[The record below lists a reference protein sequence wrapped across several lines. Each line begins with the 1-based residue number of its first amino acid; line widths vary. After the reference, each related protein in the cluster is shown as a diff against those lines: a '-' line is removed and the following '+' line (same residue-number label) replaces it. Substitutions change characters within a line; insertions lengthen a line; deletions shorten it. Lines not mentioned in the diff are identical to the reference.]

1 MNGSLSCVGS
11 GEPEPRW
18 GVGNTVIIT
27 VLVVLLGTALTWREM
42 PAALVV
48 EVMAAFGLAALQ
60 VPHAGRHRA

>member
-1 MNGSLSCVGS
+1 M
-11 GEPEPRW
+11 
-18 GVGNTVIIT
+18 IIT

-48 EVMAAFGLAALQ
+48 EVMAAFGLAARQ